1 MTSTTTDRS
10 SRSAAAIDEALAQ
23 TNLCAAF
30 QVTAA
35 ANAQR
40 AALREFG
47 RTQEIT
53 YGKMAERVRHLAGGL
68 IALGVKR
75 NDTLGLMLDNRSEF
89 HLVDLAALHIGAL
102 PYSIYN
108 SNPAEK
114 VVPILENAGSSV
126 VIAEPHYA
134 PVLVQVRS
142 ERPDLLGTIVVVDA
156 ERGVGDL
163 TLAELEALEPP
174 ADFDFEAEWQ
184 AVTPDTLGMLIYT
197 SGTTGEPKGAEWTH
211 HALMENL
218 RGFHQLIPVSPVGR
232 MVSYLPMAHLA
243 ERFMTHYGLMVYGLT
258 VTSVSNARDLADAL
272 REVHPTRFF
281 GVPRIYEKLAEPA
294 QAMVGSDPEA
304 ARTALG
310 FDHAEYLGSAAAP
323 ARVDIIEL
331 FNCLGL
337 PLIENWGMSETA
349 LTLINPPGRVKV
361 GTVGQ
366 PTPGVE
372 AKLAEDGELMI
383 RGPIFSAYRNDP
395 ERTRE
400 AFDDEGW
407 MHTGDVASVDDD
419 GYFKIVDRKKDI
431 IINSA
436 GKNMS
441 PVYIEGA
448 IKSQTP
454 LIAFVAVIGDGR
466 KYNTALLALDPDLVS
481 QFAAEKGLEGSFA
494 ELTRAPEVQAEV
506 SRAMEAANGTLAR
519 VEQIKRFRIVD
530 EPWVPGSELVTASMK
545 VRRRAINQRYAAEI
559 EALYDVAAPQR

>member
-1 MTSTTTDRS
+1 
-10 SRSAAAIDEALAQ
+10 
-23 TNLCAAF
+23 
-30 QVTAA
+30 
-35 ANAQR
+35 
-40 AALREFG
+40 
-47 RTQEIT
+47 
-53 YGKMAERVRHLAGGL
+53 
-68 IALGVKR
+68 
-75 NDTLGLMLDNRSEF
+75 
-89 HLVDLAALHIGAL
+89 
-102 PYSIYN
+102 
-108 SNPAEK
+108 
-114 VVPILENAGSSV
+114 
-126 VIAEPHYA
+126 
-134 PVLVQVRS
+134 
-142 ERPDLLGTIVVVDA
+142 
-156 ERGVGDL
+156 
-163 TLAELEALEPP
+163 
-174 ADFDFEAEWQ
+174 
-184 AVTPDTLGMLIYT
+184 
-197 SGTTGEPKGAEWTH
+197 
-211 HALMENL
+211 
-218 RGFHQLIPVSPVGR
+218 
-232 MVSYLPMAHLA
+232 
-243 ERFMTHYGLMVYGLT
+243 
-258 VTSVSNARDLADAL
+258 
-272 REVHPTRFF
+272 
-281 GVPRIYEKLAEPA
+281 
-294 QAMVGSDPEA
+294 MVGSDPDA

-310 FDHAEYLGSAAAP
+310 FDQAEYLGSAAAP

-331 FNCLGL
+331 FNSLGL